1 MGANFSVNC
10 AGLMALMK
18 ANGANTTALQCAI
31 PVNAMLPAPLNASL
45 PFTLGSILLCPV
57 SCGSCGAA
65 CSDLYVAV
73 LAAANTTCVA
83 LKSKCNASLSTII
96 PTVPSKIH
104 VKHACMKECSYCTTT
119 ATPTASPTPSPTAS
133 PTKASSSTSASS
145 ATSAPTAA
153 SPAPNTSSP
162 ATNATSAPTAAP
174 TKTSSAYSV
183 SVFSIGLLSSMVINL
198 L

>member
-1 MGANFSVNC
+1 MGVARIVNGAVCADDPTGVLANFSVNC

-119 ATPTASPTPSPTAS
+119 ATPTAPN
-133 PTKASSSTSASS
+133 ASS
-145 ATSAPTAA
+145 
-153 SPAPNTSSP
+153 PALNTSSP

>member
-1 MGANFSVNC
+1 MGK
-10 AGLMALMK
+10 AG
-18 ANGANTTALQCAI
+18 GAATTVLQCGT
-31 PVNAMLPAPLNASL
+31 PVNARLPAPLNASL
-45 PFTLGSILLCPV
+45 PPNTTLSSILLCPI
-57 SCGSCGAA
+57 SCGGCGAA
-65 CSDLYVAV
+65 CSDPFVAV

-96 PTVPSKIH
+96 PTVPSKIL

-119 ATPTASPTPSPTAS
+119 ATPTASPTVSPTASPTAS
-133 PTKASSSTSASS
+133 PTKASSSTSAASS
-145 ATSAPTAA
+145 A
-153 SPAPNTSSP
+153 SPAPNASSPALNTSSP

>member
-1 MGANFSVNC
+1 MG
-10 AGLMALMK
+10 ALMK

-119 ATPTASPTPSPTAS
+119 ATPTPSPTAS

-153 SPAPNTSSP
+153 SPAPNASSPALNTSSP

-174 TKTSSAYSV
+174 TKTS
-183 SVFSIGLLSSMVINL
+183 
-198 L
+198 

>member
-1 MGANFSVNC
+1 MG
-10 AGLMALMK
+10 G
-18 ANGANTTALQCAI
+18 T
-31 PVNAMLPAPLNASL
+31 PVNARLPAPLNASL
-45 PFTLGSILLCPV
+45 PPNTTLSSILLCPI
-57 SCGSCGAA
+57 SCGGCGAA
-65 CSDLYVAV
+65 CSDPFVAV

-96 PTVPSKIH
+96 PTVPSKIL

-119 ATPTASPTPSPTAS
+119 ATPTASPTVSPTASPTAS
-133 PTKASSSTSASS
+133 PTKASSSTSAASS
-145 ATSAPTAA
+145 TSAPTAA
-153 SPAPNTSSP
+153 SPAPNASSP
-162 ATNATSAPTAAP
+162 AINTTSAPTAAP

>member
-1 MGANFSVNC
+1 MG
-10 AGLMALMK
+10 
-18 ANGANTTALQCAI
+18 
-31 PVNAMLPAPLNASL
+31 
-45 PFTLGSILLCPV
+45 TLGSILLCPV

-133 PTKASSSTSASS
+133 PTKASSSTSA
-145 ATSAPTAA
+145 PTAA
-153 SPAPNTSSP
+153 SPAPNASSPALNTSSP